1 MKLEIVKHVF
11 HWTNG
16 QSCVAL
22 SMWWFTNVP
31 TSEYSAKKGELARQD
46 SIRAKRTFQL
56 WIRNWTTAQNE
67 ENNIICQPCTAPHGF
82 NTFFS
87 CYIFNLHYYFLHLSN
102 SVKCCQTTKNISRF
116 EAWIFFLLLK
126 CFLGECLDGNPAK
139 ITLLQFT
146 TFVCQYRF
154 AVRN

>member
-1 MKLEIVKHVF
+1 MSTV
-11 HWTNG
+11 
-16 QSCVAL
+16 
-22 SMWWFTNVP
+22 
-31 TSEYSAKKGELARQD
+31 SEYSAKKGELARQD

-116 EAWIFFLLLK
+116 QAWIFFLLLK
-126 CFLGECLDGNPAK
+126 CFLGECLGGNPAK

-146 TFVCQYRF
+146 TFVAINTKHHQKWEYHRGKPACNVLTHLSF
-154 AVRN
+154 VCPA